1 MDDTPNNLSTIV
13 TLNHPIC
20 TKCSNME
27 LENSKTKSKLDQLRL
42 VMQQRKERREARKL
56 KASPYGAHI
65 ISSTCPATSDIEDV
79 TNGQSMQTAM
89 EVAGPT
95 NIIIEH
101 VDTLA

>member
-1 MDDTPNNLSTIV
+1 
-13 TLNHPIC
+13 
-20 TKCSNME
+20 ME

-42 VMQQRKERREARKL
+42 VMQQRKERRAARKL

-65 ISSTCPATSDIEDV
+65 IGSTCPAPTDSAGTI
-79 TNGQSMQTAM
+79 Q
-89 EVAGPT
+89 VAIDAAAGAPA